1 MLNSELDHPH
11 ICMSAF
17 LSASDQS
24 QETVFCAPLNNEWPT
39 GFSPQLCAV
48 PPCYAFSLNLYTRVC
63 VCVLVR
69 LFLGG

>member
-39 GFSPQLCAV
+39 GFSPQLGAV

-63 VCVLVR
+63 VCVC
-69 LFLGG
+69 